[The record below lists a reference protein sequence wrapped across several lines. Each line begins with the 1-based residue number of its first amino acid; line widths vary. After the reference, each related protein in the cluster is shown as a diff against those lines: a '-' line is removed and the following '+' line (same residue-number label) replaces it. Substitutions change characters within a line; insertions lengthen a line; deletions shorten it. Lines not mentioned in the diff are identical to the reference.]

1 MSRLKNQWIRSNMR
15 DLVVIS
21 VMVNKT
27 KSSVAILMLLLSTPV
42 WANMNMVFSS
52 TMTNWSMDLEE
63 TTCQV
68 GISAMEL
75 SMGFYASAEMT
86 DNNPVTIGIN
96 GVIAIAI
103 KMPKFHFYFGD
114 ISRDPRLAVF
124 SSTAF
129 QLHPLKER
137 DYGQVDVVKLDFDL
151 LSHASWIFSMT
162 NLNFTRI
169 HLFRL
174 VSQQE
179 RAGGNLGALVEIGNR
194 LGIMRLATL
203 VVDHGSYA
211 SGDHTINYKARA
223 IGEGYSSYLAWSGD
237 YEVADWSVSIMP
249 QLLIRFACDREL
261 GSAIASLYRLQID
274 RHNVSLV
281 LERVESSA
289 WVGVFDSNGTKIVDI
304 PMRRD
309 TVGLS
314 YDGETFALD
323 ASLQDSWWQQTVYAA
338 ESQKRSIVASVAG
351 NYQGSWGEAG
361 IAARYRKRN
370 NRSASQ
376 SKAIELSFPLSISMV
391 AVELSFLP
399 TLRWSKGFSL
409 HGRLLCEFEIRGLGV
424 CKTKLKIM
432 SEKVDLDLTYIHEL
446 KGGDISVTLDSTGG
460 LGISC
465 SIDLGG

>member
-1 MSRLKNQWIRSNMR
+1 MR

-21 VMVNKT
+21 VMVGKT
-27 KSSVAILMLLLSTPV
+27 KSSVAILLLLISTPV
-42 WANMNMVFSS
+42 WASMDIVFSS
-52 TMTNWSMDLEE
+52 SMTNWSMDLEE

-75 SMGFYASAEMT
+75 SMGFYASAEMM
-86 DNNPVTIGIN
+86 DDSPVNIGIN
-96 GVIAIAI
+96 GVIAMTIM
-103 KMPKFHFYFGD
+103 MPEFQFCFGD

-137 DYGQVDVVKLDFDL
+137 DYGQVDVLKLDFDL
-151 LSHASWIFSMT
+151 LSHASWVFSTT
-162 NLNFTRI
+162 NLDFTRI

-179 RAGGNLGALVEIGNR
+179 RAGCNLGALVEIGNR
-194 LGIMRLATL
+194 LGILRLATL
-203 VVDHGSYA
+203 IVDHGSYA
-211 SGDHTINYKARA
+211 SEDHTINYKARA

-237 YEVADWSVSIMP
+237 YEVSDWSVSIMP
-249 QLLIRFACDREL
+249 QLLIRFACDRKL

-274 RHNVSLV
+274 RNNVSVV

-289 WVGVFDSNGTKIVDI
+289 WVGVFDTNGTKIVDI

-309 TVGLS
+309 TVGIS

-323 ASLQDSWWQQTVYAA
+323 ASLKDSWWQQTVYAA
-338 ESQKRSIVASVAG
+338 ESQKRSIVASIAG
-351 NYQGSWGEAG
+351 NYQSFWGEVG
-361 IAARYRKRN
+361 IAVRYRKRN
-370 NRSASQ
+370 NKSGTQ
-376 SKAIELSFPLSISMV
+376 SNAIELSFPLSIPMV
-391 AVELSFLP
+391 AAELSFLP
-399 TLRWSKGFSL
+399 TLRWSTRFSM

-424 CKTKLKIM
+424 CKTRLGIV
-432 SEKVDLDLTYIHEL
+432 SEKVDLDFTFIREL
-446 KGGDISVTLDSTGG
+446 KGGDISVILDSAGG
-460 LGISC
+460 IGISC